1 MGERVI
7 IIGGGPVGLYLGCQL
22 RLAGR
27 ACDIVERRTARST
40 HSRSIGV
47 HPPALRRLMDI
58 DVGETLVRQG
68 IQVRHGHAY
77 SNGHALGLL
86 SFDVLPPP
94 IQWVLA
100 VPQHITES
108 VLEDRFE
115 SLGASVRRGL
125 TVTGIDQDE
134 RSVSIEMESPQGPI
148 TETADW
154 IIACDGRRSTIR
166 DLLDVE
172 FEVRPYDAHYV
183 MGDFPDRTD
192 FGSGAAV
199 YLGRQGLVESFPLPS
214 GIRRWVARL
223 PRPMTDPQA
232 EAPVLIEAVAQRT
245 GWTLDPAEC
254 RMHSAFTAERGE
266 AQTFAVGRVA
276 LAGDAAHVV
285 SPIGGQGMNL
295 GWMDADWLAAW
306 LSDNPDP
313 DDLIQYDRDRRRSFR
328 RAAKRAE
335 QNMWMGKEGRSQLI
349 RRWLAKLM
357 LSSRLAPW
365 FARQFTMDGLE

>member
-1 MGERVI
+1 
-7 IIGGGPVGLYLGCQL
+7 
-22 RLAGR
+22 
-27 ACDIVERRTARST
+27 
-40 HSRSIGV
+40 
-47 HPPALRRLMDI
+47 MDI

-77 SNGHALGLL
+77 SNGDALGLL

-115 SLGASVRRGL
+115 SLGEPVRRGH
-125 TVTGIDQDE
+125 TVTSIHQDK
-134 RSVSIEMESPQGPI
+134 RSVTVVMNTSEGPT

-166 DLLDVE
+166 DLLEVE

-183 MGDFPDRTD
+183 MGDFPDETD

-199 YLGRQGLVESFPLPS
+199 YLGREGLVESFPLPS

-232 EAPVLIEAVAQRT
+232 EAPTLIEAVAQRT
-245 GWTLDPAEC
+245 GWTLDPTEC
-254 RMHSAFTAERGE
+254 RMHSAFTAEQCE
-266 AQTFAVGRVA
+266 ANAFAMGRVA

-306 LSDNPDP
+306 LAGKPTP
-313 DDLIQYDRDRRRSFR
+313 EDLARYERERRLSFR

-335 QNMWMGKEGRSQLI
+335 QNMWMGQGGRGQSV
-349 RRWLAKLM
+349 RRWLAKAM
-357 LSSRLAPW
+357 LSPRLAPW
-365 FARQFTMDGLE
+365 FARQFTMDGLQQG